1 MVILREGQHSIEFEI
16 AGFKI
21 FKIDEILLKVV
32 DQVGEKIVIFV
43 VTLGIVQNV
52 ALRRRATELLSHF
65 TD

>member
-1 MVILREGQHSIEFEI
+1 MMILSKGQHSIELEI

-21 FKIDEILLKVV
+21 FKIDEIPLKVM

-43 VTLGIVQNV
+43 VTLAIINDV
-52 ALRRRATELLSHF
+52 ALRRRATELLPHF